1 MDKSPFLITGTGRSG
16 TKLLAETL
24 NRSSTW
30 NVTHEHPNDH
40 RYYEA
45 PTEKNADEL
54 IARFGGEFYG
64 EVNSQLRR
72 IAPALSRR
80 GLRVYFVVR
89 SPQDI
94 IKSVHKARERSADQF
109 EETLYEIIPALVDV
123 FQLKLLGFRCFKF
136 EEFTT
141 NKKYLYD
148 MVSDIGVTDVPISKI
163 NLKKKVNTNGPG
175 TIDDWNIGAQNVCF
189 FLDKCMWFMRAFRY
203 RK

>member
-16 TKLLAETL
+16 TLFLAETL

-40 RYYEA
+40 RYWES
-45 PTEKNADEL
+45 PTERNADEL
-54 IARFGGEFYG
+54 IARFGSESYG

-80 GLRVYFVVR
+80 GLRVYFIVR
-89 SPQDI
+89 RPQDI

-109 EETLYEIIPALVDV
+109 EETLTQILPALTDV
-123 FQLKLLGFRCFKF
+123 FLLKLLGFKYFKF

-141 NKKYLYD
+141 NKKHLYD
-148 MVSDIGVTDVPISKI
+148 MASEIGVNDVPISKVD
-163 NLKKKVNTNGPG
+163 LSVKVNTNGPG
-175 TIDDWNIGAQNVCF
+175 TIDDWNIGMQNVNI
-189 FLDKCMWFMRAFRY
+189 FLDKCGWFMRAFRY
-203 RK
+203 RQ